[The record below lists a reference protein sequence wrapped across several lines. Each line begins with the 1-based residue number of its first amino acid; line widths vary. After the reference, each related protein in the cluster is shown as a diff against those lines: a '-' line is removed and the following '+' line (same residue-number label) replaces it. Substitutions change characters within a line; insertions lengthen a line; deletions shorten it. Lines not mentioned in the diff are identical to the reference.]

1 MSFLSSPCLKGCADW
16 AFPRPEVY
24 AKDVDAGLLI
34 IEDLGGEGVVDGS
47 GPIVERYL
55 EAAGALAYLHAQR
68 LPDTVTIE
76 GDGDYH
82 IPPYDLDAL
91 LIEVELLAD
100 WYLTRQKASVSS
112 GAKAIFLNLWRQA
125 LVDVASAA
133 PTWTLT
139 WTWRLSLSQSFVAR
153 AAEWAGADR
162 HPRFPGLCARPSRL

>member
-1 MSFLSSPCLKGCADW
+1 MSTPA
-16 AFPRPEVY
+16 
-24 AKDVDAGLLI
+24 LLI
-34 IEDLGGEGVVDGS
+34 IEDLGGEGVVDES

-68 LPDTVTIE
+68 LPDVIAVE

-91 LIEVELLAD
+91 LIEVELLVD

-133 PTWTLT
+133 PTWTSEG
-139 WTWRLSLSQSFVAR
+139 LSLSQSFVAG
-153 AAEWAGADR
+153 AAEWSGADR